1 MGAEQIYRVGV
12 SLERH
17 TGAVTRGLPNAQ
29 QQDTNLRWLCAGRFP
44 RNVQGQASE
53 GSADRIKMRMLDADV
68 FNKLKEWGPGMGSV
82 LLRGVDCA
90 WLLCLFF
97 VVLVF
102 SKYRVNID

>member
-17 TGAVTRGLPNAQ
+17 TGAVTRGPPNAQ
-29 QQDTNLRWLCAGRFP
+29 QQGTNLRWLCVGWFP

-68 FNKLKEWGPGMGSV
+68 FNKLKNGDQEWAVFS
-82 LLRGVDCA
+82 L
-90 WLLCLFF
+90 
-97 VVLVF
+97 VVLIVPGF
-102 SKYRVNID
+102 YVCSLWF